1 MPSRN
6 SSSVSESL
14 SEAEGQYEEQLSL
27 KQLSFSWEQPGELPE
42 TNSSF
47 SVSTALTMLA
57 VQIDKIN

>member
-1 MPSRN
+1 MHLEF
-6 SSSVSESL
+6 SVLCTGTCSKSL
-14 SEAEGQYEEQLSL
+14 EIFM
-27 KQLSFSWEQPGELPE
+27 LSFSWEQPGDLPE